1 MRTKFGHVTYCSNI
15 HLGESWEDHFEELKT
30 YLPKIKTQFS
40 PNEPFGIGL
49 RLSNEASV
57 SLSQS
62 DTLFEWKK
70 WLKQE
75 SMYVISINGFPYGG
89 FHSEVVKE
97 GVYHPDWSTLE
108 RYEYTK
114 RLFFLLNEMLPEGE
128 EGGVSTPPLSYLYF
142 DSNETDLVK
151 RKKNCTHYIIQ
162 TLVDLIRIKKKESRI
177 LHLDIEPEPD
187 GFLGTFVNLVHWY
200 ENELLP
206 MAIPILNQEFGF
218 DEGIAIQNT
227 KEHIRFCFDVCHL
240 AVTHEINDVLFSELK
255 RTGIKVGRIQV
266 SSALKVDFS
275 ESIEGKLK
283 LLKPFDEKKYLHQVV
298 AVKQN
303 GTKLSFKDLGE
314 AILNGAEMGEE
325 WRIHFHVPIFLNSY
339 GEFLSTQEELLTV
352 LKMQKQFPFT
362 NVLEI
367 ETYTWNVLPTP
378 LQISLESSI
387 IRELD
392 WLKTNLS
399 EKKD

>member
-1 MRTKFGHVTYCSNI
+1 
-15 HLGESWEDHFEELKT
+15 
-30 YLPKIKTQFS
+30 
-40 PNEPFGIGL
+40 
-49 RLSNEASV
+49 
-57 SLSQS
+57 
-62 DTLFEWKK
+62 
-70 WLKQE
+70 
-75 SMYVISINGFPYGG
+75 
-89 FHSEVVKE
+89 
-97 GVYHPDWSTLE
+97 
-108 RYEYTK
+108 
-114 RLFFLLNEMLPEGE
+114 
-128 EGGVSTPPLSYLYF
+128 
-142 DSNETDLVK
+142 
-151 RKKNCTHYIIQ
+151 
-162 TLVDLIRIKKKESRI
+162 
-177 LHLDIEPEPD
+177 
-187 GFLGTFVNLVHWY
+187 
-200 ENELLP
+200 
-206 MAIPILNQEFGF
+206 
-218 DEGIAIQNT
+218 
-227 KEHIRFCFDVCHL
+227 
-240 AVTHEINDVLFSELK
+240 
-255 RTGIKVGRIQV
+255 
-266 SSALKVDFS
+266 VDFS

-325 WRIHFHVPIFLNSY
+325 WRIHFHVPIFLDSY